1 MRDVVGTSCVLR
13 IGDKYRVDKK
23 LNGKNYYF
31 GTYPTL
37 IMALMV
43 RDELISKGWPLSEV
57 KHPCN
62 SEKYISCLKGK
73 FVVYKNING
82 FTRTFGSYKTLQ
94 EAKDVRDAL
103 ICAGWPYVSKYKKH
117 YLPKYIRLNN
127 GSTFQIQKWIDGE
140 KRHFGNFRSLDAAV
154 EERDY
159 LIKHGWDY
167 DAMESLDECVD
178 GEIIWLGRKVS
189 V

>member
-73 FVVYKNING
+73 FIIEKEIKGYNYN
-82 FTRTFGSYKTLQ
+82 FGQFKTL
-94 EAKDVRDAL
+94 KSAL
-103 ICAGWPYVSKYKKH
+103 
-117 YLPKYIRLNN
+117 
-127 GSTFQIQKWIDGE
+127 D
-140 KRHFGNFRSLDAAV
+140 
-154 EERDY
+154 ERDK
-159 LIKHGWDY
+159 LIMCGWDY
-167 DAMESLDECVD
+167 DAMESLDERVD
-178 GEIIWLGRKVS
+178 GEIIWLGSKVY